1 MIQSMTGYARGE
13 SRGDWGV
20 MTLELRSINHR
31 YLETHFRL
39 PEPVRGLEAHM
50 RQQIASR
57 IKRGKVDVTL
67 RLEQAAAADGAL
79 VVNEALAA
87 DVAAA
92 AESLAGQAANTAPLN
107 PMDILRWPGVVREPT
122 VDAERLGAAIADL
135 LAATLDELAANRRAE
150 GARIDALLRER
161 TSGIADYVGKVRDR
175 LPAVREQMKAKLLA
189 RLAELDLAPDD
200 DRLNQELVY
209 TAQKIDVAEELDR
222 LESHITEVDKAL
234 KRNEPVGRR
243 LDFLMQEFNREAN
256 TLGSKSADT
265 ETTHAAVEIKV
276 LIEQMREQV
285 QNVE

>member
-1 MIQSMTGYARGE
+1 MTGYARGE
-13 SRGDWGV
+13 RRGDWGV

-39 PEPVRGLEAHM
+39 PEPVRGLEANL
-50 RQQIASR
+50 RQQIGAR
-57 IKRGKVDVTL
+57 IKRGKVDVLL
-67 RLEQAAAADGAL
+67 RLEQTVAADGGL

-92 AESLAGQAANTAPLN
+92 AQSLAGQIANPAPLN
-107 PMDILRWPGVVREPT
+107 PLDVLRWPGVVREPT
-122 VDAERLGAAIADL
+122 VDVERLGAAVNEL
-135 LAATLDELAANRRAE
+135 LAATLDDLTQNRRAE
-150 GARIDALLRER
+150 GGRIDGLLRER
-161 TSGIADYVGKVRDR
+161 ATGIGGRVAEVRER
-175 LPAVREQMKAKLLA
+175 LPAVREQMKAKLLG
-189 RLAELDLAPDD
+189 RLAELDLKPDD

-222 LESHITEVDKAL
+222 LDSHITELEQAL
-234 KRNEPVGRR
+234 ERDEPVGRR

>member
-1 MIQSMTGYARGE
+1 MTGYARGE
-13 SRGDWGV
+13 TRGDWGV
-20 MTLELRSINHR
+20 ITLELRSINHR

-39 PEPVRGLEAHM
+39 PEPVRGLEAEL
-50 RQQIASR
+50 RQQIGAR
-57 IKRGKVDVTL
+57 IKRGKVDILL
-67 RLEQAAAADGAL
+67 RLEQTASVDGGL

-87 DVAAA
+87 EVAAA
-92 AESLAGQAANTAPLN
+92 AESLATQTANSSPLN

-122 VDAERLGAAIADL
+122 VDVERLGSAISEL
-135 LAATLDELAANRRAE
+135 LAATLDDLVANRRAE
-150 GARIDALLRER
+150 GGRIDGLLRER
-161 TSGIADYVGKVRDR
+161 ATGIGRYVAAVRAR
-175 LPAVREQMKAKLLA
+175 LPAVREQLKTKLLG
-189 RLAELDLAPDD
+189 RLAELDLTPDD

-222 LESHITEVDKAL
+222 LDSHVTELEKAL
-234 KRNEPVGRR
+234 KRSEPVGRR